1 MGWASSVHLTHAV
14 CGHTHSFGPNN
25 ELLCFLQSTL
35 SQTGSVVTS
44 PGHCAPRWGAPGES
58 AHIPFVLQQ
67 PLYRRL
73 SGEFAQFVQRN
84 FPVPWLCHSVSCPE
98 ASWCSRVP
106 AHRSLTCCEG
116 PRAIAPGGGGGTW
129 LDASEYSVDC
139 VKNMSLNHQCEH
151 SIFNIYLL
159 KITSVSSMKLFRLLV
174 HPVIFGLSWWT
185 DFVLRLREHWFPVY
199 FNWNLLL
206 TCWVCSLTNN
216 LNIWLSSYFRRTD
229 LTSECINENASIS
242 ELTSK
247 NLVFLLDKLWI
258 WVCQKHTR

>member
-1 MGWASSVHLTHAV
+1 MKKFRMLWGVCMCVHVHVCVYRHMNTQSLLVNQYLSFRTSGIEPLT
-14 CGHTHSFGPNN
+14 
-25 ELLCFLQSTL
+25 
-35 SQTGSVVTS
+35 
-44 PGHCAPRWGAPGES
+44 
-58 AHIPFVLQQ
+58 
-67 PLYRRL
+67 
-73 SGEFAQFVQRN
+73 
-84 FPVPWLCHSVSCPE
+84 
-98 ASWCSRVP
+98 
-106 AHRSLTCCEG
+106 
-116 PRAIAPGGGGGTW
+116 PGGGGDTW

-139 VKNMSLNHQCEH
+139 VKNMFLNHQCEH

-159 KITSVSSMKLFRLLV
+159 KITSVCSMKLFRLLV

-216 LNIWLSSYFRRTD
+216 LNIWLSSCFRRTD
-229 LTSECINENASIS
+229 LTSECINENAFIS